1 MFEGVYTAIATPFT
15 SDGQVDTNALT
26 KMVEFQIEGGV
37 DGFVPVGTTGESPTL
52 RVKEHLE
59 VIRTVVKAAQGK
71 AKVVAGTGAN
81 STDEA
86 IELTK
91 HAIDMGVDGT
101 LQVTPYYNKPSD
113 AGMVAHFSTVADLGA
128 PIVLYNVPGRSGRE
142 ISLDVVRQLSSH
154 SNVVAV
160 KEAAPDSVSRV
171 TQILEF
177 CDLDILSGDDP
188 VTIPMMV
195 GGAKGVISVASNVV
209 PKLVSTMVHKA
220 LAGEWAEASKMHR
233 DNNRLFL
240 GLLGM
245 DVNPLPIKTALAML
259 GHCEEVFRLP
269 MCRMSNEKRDS
280 MKQLLSEYS
289 LL

>member
-1 MFEGVYTAIATPFT
+1 MFEGVFTAIATPFT
-15 SDGQVDTNALT
+15 SDGQVDTSALT

-52 RVKEHLE
+52 RVDEHLE

-71 AKVVAGTGAN
+71 AKIIAGTGAN

-86 IELTK
+86 LELTQK
-91 HAIDMGVDGT
+91 AIDMGVDGT

-113 AGMVAHFSTVADLGA
+113 EGLVAHFAAVADLGT
-128 PIVLYNVPGRSGRE
+128 PIVLYNVPGRAGRE
-142 ISLDVVRQLSSH
+142 ISLDAVRQLSSH
-154 SNVVAV
+154 PNVVAI

-171 TQILEF
+171 CMIRDF

-195 GGAKGVISVASNVV
+195 SGAKGVISVASNVV
-209 PKLVSTMVHKA
+209 PKLVSKMVHKA
-220 LAGEWAEASKMHR
+220 LAGEWAEAAEMHQT
-233 DNNRLFL
+233 NNRLFL

-269 MCRMSNEKRDS
+269 MCRMSDAKRKE
-280 MKQLLSEYS
+280 MKTLLGEYS